1 MNWFSDLVG
10 FFETP
15 ADVYQNISVAG
26 EWMTSKANGKRY
38 RSGILTIPSLASVR
52 EQVLPLLSE
61 DQVDQKA
68 SRSTLREVVAN
79 VQTLH
84 CDPANQNAI
93 FQVASQCNLLE
104 MVGPSVTPEQGVTGY
119 AYDRTQGPACAIAAG
134 AGTIYRNYFVPVGDQ
149 IGQTA
154 SKQVDT
160 MMDLEQAFESKGIS
174 EPWRMQNGY
183 VLPTALK
190 LSEIN
195 EVLSGV
201 NRDQYL
207 SLLRIGVHRNVEVT
221 IATDDDNAGPI
232 VHQLYCSAMPV
243 AYSRVH
249 SQIWEPLGRLV
260 LDAAYELTLLTA
272 VQNAKQTGQRTVY
285 LTLLGG
291 GAFGNPTEWITDAIL
306 RAMKIVEQANLD
318 VVIVSYGR
326 SSHSVQNCIAKW

>member
-1 MNWFSDLVG
+1 MNWFTDLLG

-15 ADVYQNISVAG
+15 EDVYQNVSVDG

-38 RSGILTIPSLASVR
+38 RSGTLTIPSLAEVR
-52 EQVLPLLSE
+52 AQVLPLLSKYQAGPE
-61 DQVDQKA
+61 TF
-68 SRSTLREVVAN
+68 RSTLREVVAN

-119 AYDRTQGPACAIAAG
+119 VYDRTQGPACAIAAG
-134 AGTIYRNYFVPVGDQ
+134 AGTIYRNYFVPVGGK

-160 MMDLEQAFESKGIS
+160 MMDLEQAFESKGVS
-174 EPWRMQNGY
+174 KPWRMQNGY

-190 LSEIN
+190 LGEIN
-195 EVLSGV
+195 QVLSGV

-207 SLLRIGVHRNVEVT
+207 SFLRIGVHQNVEVT
-221 IATDDDNAGPI
+221 IASDDNETGPI

-272 VQNAKQTGQRTVY
+272 VENAKQTGQRTVY

-291 GAFGNPTEWITDAIL
+291 GAFGNPTEWIADAIL

-326 SSHSVQNCIAKW
+326 SSRSVQDCIAKW